1 MCIDIIFILQE
12 CIYFCLVF
20 YSSWSGNVED
30 NVDTENIIVK
40 FLQGM

>member
-12 CIYFCLVF
+12 CIYFCHVF
-20 YSSWSGNVED
+20 YSSWSGED